1 MGYLTDSGK
10 KLAKE
15 ALFKLNL
22 DDESWALPELLGS
35 FIGKQISLLGCTNNP
50 QSLNAVYVVIDNLV
64 SEFNELRTFNVK
76 AAVDMARVF
85 AQRRYHVFFDGIPI
99 QHCEMVESDGTK
111 FCFEVLGRKNTSETV
126 QNVIETLGKVIQSSG
141 VTVLIHNQTQASQPV
156 QAEAPKQEEPAP
168 PQEANQDAS
177 QSA

>member
-1 MGYLTDSGK
+1 MAYLTDSGK

-35 FIGKQISLLGCTNNP
+35 FVGKQISLLGCTNNP
-50 QSLNAVYVVIDNLV
+50 QSLNAVYVVVDNLI
-64 SEFNELRTFNVK
+64 SEFNELRTFNVQT
-76 AAVDMARVF
+76 AVNMARTFV
-85 AQRRYHVFFDGIPI
+85 QRRYSVFFDGIPI

-111 FCFEVLGRKNTSETV
+111 YCFEALGRKNTAETV
-126 QNVIETLGKVIQSSG
+126 QSVLETIGKVIQSSG
-141 VTVLIHNQTQASQPV
+141 VTVLIHNQTQSVPA
-156 QAEAPKQEEPAP
+156 QAEAPKPESTPTP